1 MKKISRKLVLLLS
14 LVAVLAI
21 TVGGTLAYLQ
31 ATTGLLTNTFKLA
44 DVHTEIEEEVGDT
57 KRVYIQNEG
66 ESDVYVRV
74 RLSLS
79 GLTEAQ
85 MGAVQ
90 VISDGDVTDDEYAAY
105 KGADHIT
112 ILTHGK
118 WAQTDEIAPA
128 FSQDGFFYYTA
139 ELDSKARTEQ
149 PLEVVVGSGAG
160 VDEDQNFEVI
170 VYHESVLARTSDL
183 TKPSD
188 IAAQF

>member
-44 DVHTEIEEEVGDT
+44 DVHTKIEEELSDT
-57 KRVYIQNEG
+57 KQVRILNEG

-79 GLTEAQ
+79 GLTKKQ
-85 MGAVQ
+85 MDAVQ
-90 VISDGDVTDDEYAAY
+90 VISDGNAEQY
-105 KGADHIT
+105 KEGNRIT

-118 WAQTDEIAPA
+118 WAQTDANAPM

-139 ELDSKARTEQ
+139 ELDAKQMTEL

-160 VDEDQNFEVI
+160 VKADQNFEVI

>member
-85 MGAVQ
+85 MDAVQ
-90 VISDGDVTDDEYAAY
+90 VISDGNADDY
-105 KGADHIT
+105 KGTGYIT

-118 WAQTDEIAPA
+118 WAQTTSGFNP
-128 FSQDGFFYYTA
+128 DGFFYYTA
-139 ELDSKARTEQ
+139 ELDTGKTTEQ

-160 VDEDQNFEVI
+160 VKADQNFEVI
-170 VYHESVLARTSDL
+170 VYHESVVARNSGL
-183 TKPSD
+183 TDASK
-188 IAAQF
+188 IAEQFE

>member
-44 DVHTEIEEEVGDT
+44 DVHTKIEEELSDT
-57 KRVYIQNEG
+57 KQVRIYNEG

-79 GLTEAQ
+79 GLTKAQ
-85 MGAVQ
+85 MDAVQ
-90 VISDGDVTDDEYAAY
+90 VISDGNADDYKDTDYIA
-105 KGADHIT
+105 

-118 WAQTDEIAPA
+118 WEQTDATAPA
-128 FSQDGFFYYTA
+128 PMFSPDGFFYYTA
-139 ELDSKARTEQ
+139 ELDAKQMTEP
-149 PLEVVVGSGAG
+149 PLEVVVGKNAG
-160 VDEDQNFEVI
+160 VTDAQNFQVI

-183 TKPSD
+183 TDASK
-188 IAAQF
+188 IAEQFQ

>member
-85 MGAVQ
+85 MDAVQ
-90 VISDGDVTDDEYAAY
+90 VISDGNADDY
-105 KGADHIT
+105 KGTGYIT

-118 WAQTDEIAPA
+118 WAQTDANAPM
-128 FSQDGFFYYTA
+128 FSPDGFFYYTA
-139 ELDSKARTEQ
+139 ELDAKQMTKP

-160 VDEDQNFEVI
+160 VKADQNFEVI
-170 VYHESVLARTSDL
+170 VYHESVVARNSGL
-183 TKPSD
+183 TDASK
-188 IAAQF
+188 IAEQFE

>member
-44 DVHTEIEEEVGDT
+44 DVHTKIEEELSDT
-57 KRVYIQNEG
+57 KQVSILNEG

-79 GLTEAQ
+79 GLTKGQ
-85 MGAVQ
+85 MDTVQ
-90 VISDGDVTDDEYAAY
+90 VISDGSADAKDY
-105 KGADHIT
+105 KDKDCIT

-118 WAQTDEIAPA
+118 WAQTTSGFNP
-128 FSQDGFFYYTA
+128 DGFFYYTA
-139 ELDSKARTEQ
+139 ELDAGKTTEQ
-149 PLEVVVGSGAG
+149 PLEVVVGKNAG
-160 VDEDQNFEVI
+160 VTDAQNFQVI
-170 VYHESVLARTSDL
+170 VYHESVVARNSGL
-183 TKPSD
+183 TDASK
-188 IAAQF
+188 IAEQFE

>member
-44 DVHTEIEEEVGDT
+44 DVHTKIEEELSDT
-57 KRVYIQNEG
+57 KQVSILNEG

-105 KGADHIT
+105 KGADCIT

-118 WAQTDEIAPA
+118 WAQTTSVFNP
-128 FSQDGFFYYTA
+128 DGFFYYTA
-139 ELDSKARTEQ
+139 ELGAKQKTEL
-149 PLEVVVGSGAG
+149 PLEIVVGSGAG
-160 VDEDQNFEVI
+160 VTKEQNFEVI

-183 TKPSD
+183 TDASK
-188 IAAQF
+188 IAEQFE

>member
-57 KRVYIQNEG
+57 KQVYIQNEG

-79 GLTEAQ
+79 GLTKKQ
-85 MGAVQ
+85 MDAVQ
-90 VISDGDVTDDEYAAY
+90 VISDGNADDY
-105 KGADHIT
+105 KGTDYIT

-118 WAQTDEIAPA
+118 WAQTTSVFNPD
-128 FSQDGFFYYTA
+128 DFFYYTA
-139 ELDSKARTEQ
+139 ELGAKQKTEL

-160 VDEDQNFEVI
+160 VTKEQNFEVI
-170 VYHESVLARTSDL
+170 VYHESVLARTSGL
-183 TKPSD
+183 TDASE
-188 IAAQF
+188 IAEQFQ

>member
-44 DVHTEIEEEVGDT
+44 DVHTEIEEELSDT
-57 KRVYIQNEG
+57 KQVRILNEG

-79 GLTEAQ
+79 GLTEEQ
-85 MGAVQ
+85 MDAVQ
-90 VISDGDVTDDEYAAY
+90 VISDGSADAKDY
-105 KGADHIT
+105 KDKNCIT

-118 WAQTDEIAPA
+118 WAQTDATAPA
-128 FSQDGFFYYTA
+128 PMFSPDGFFYYTA
-139 ELDSKARTEQ
+139 ELDAGKTTEQ

>member
-44 DVHTEIEEEVGDT
+44 DVHTKIEEELSDT
-57 KRVYIQNEG
+57 KQVYIQNEG

-79 GLTEAQ
+79 GLTKKQ
-85 MGAVQ
+85 MDAVQ
-90 VISDGDVTDDEYAAY
+90 VISDGKADDY
-105 KGADHIT
+105 KGTDYIT

-118 WAQTDEIAPA
+118 WAQTTSGFNP
-128 FSQDGFFYYTA
+128 DGFFYYTA
-139 ELDSKARTEQ
+139 ELDAGKTTEQ
-149 PLEVVVGSGAG
+149 PLEVVVGKNAG
-160 VDEDQNFEVI
+160 VTDAQNFQVI
-170 VYHESVLARTSDL
+170 VYHESVVARNSGL
-183 TKPSD
+183 TDASK
-188 IAAQF
+188 IAEQFQ

>member
-44 DVHTEIEEEVGDT
+44 DVHTKIEEELSDT
-57 KRVYIQNEG
+57 KQVRIYNEG

-79 GLTEAQ
+79 GLTKKQ
-85 MGAVQ
+85 MDTVQ
-90 VISDGDVTDDEYAAY
+90 VISDGSADAKDY
-105 KGADHIT
+105 KDKDCIT

-118 WAQTDEIAPA
+118 WAQTDANAPM
-128 FSQDGFFYYTA
+128 FSPDGFFYYTA
-139 ELDSKARTEQ
+139 ELDTGKTTEQ

-160 VDEDQNFEVI
+160 VKADQNFEVI

>member
-44 DVHTEIEEEVGDT
+44 DVHTEIEEKVGDT
-57 KRVYIQNEG
+57 KQVYIQNEG

-79 GLTEAQ
+79 GLTAEK
-85 MGAVQ
+85 MGKVQ
-90 VISDGDVTDDEYAAY
+90 VVHDVDPDVEEYKDGDC
-105 KGADHIT
+105 IT
-112 ILTHGK
+112 ILTYGQ
-118 WAQTDEIAPA
+118 WAQEDEKLSE
-128 FSQDGFFYYTA
+128 FKQDDFFYYA
-139 ELDSKARTEQ
+139 GELGSQAKTGK

-160 VDEDQNFEVI
+160 VTKEQNFEVI